1 MSEPIEIP
9 EAKER
14 QRLSLSE
21 ATNQAARHFGFTPM
35 VEIEEGGEVF
45 VVRAKLLRTSAQVR
59 RFNDLERLVKSL
71 DYEEIDRTNRKTG
84 ELVVHPESG
93 AVVVDKRTVTPHQ
106 LDGKPLDPP
115 YEFRYLAAL
124 WGEERARLFEKLCP
138 EDGSAGAVMLIEQ
151 QIDDEIAQWRKAR
164 ERSER
169 ALEGGEPK
177 SN

>member
-21 ATNQAARHFGFTPM
+21 ATSAAARHFGFTPT

-45 VVRAKLLRTSAQVR
+45 VIRAKLLRTSAQVR
-59 RFNDLERLVKSL
+59 RFNELDRLVKSL
-71 DYEEIDRTNRKTG
+71 DYEEIERSNPKTG
-84 ELVVHPESG
+84 ELIVHPTTGE
-93 AVVVDKRTVTPHQ
+93 VVVDKRKVTPHQ
-106 LDGKPLDPP
+106 LDNKPLDPP
-115 YEFRYLAAL
+115 YEFRYLAAM
-124 WGEERARLFEKLCP
+124 WGEDRARRFEEVCP
-138 EDGSAGAVMLIEQ
+138 EGSAGAVMLIEQ
-151 QIDDEIAQWRKAR
+151 QIDDEIVQWRKAR
-164 ERSER
+164 ERQER